1 MSSRVHVALGDRSY
15 DIVVDE
21 SYAGLQDLLRGRRR
35 VALVTQTSVDDHV
48 GALVGDALDGAGLSY
63 ATFTIGEGEDAKSLA
78 TVEQLCR
85 EWTRFGLLR
94 GDVVVAMGGGVVGDT
109 AGFAA
114 AVYHRGVDVV
124 QVPTTLLAMVDSAIG
139 GKTGVN
145 LPEGKNLVGAFH
157 QPIGV
162 FANPRVLAS
171 LPDRDY
177 RCGLGEIAKYALMG
191 DDFVSPRIDA
201 LVARDPAA
209 LADVIAQCAALK
221 ARCVEA
227 DELERTGVRAVL
239 NYGHTLGH
247 ALETATGHALQH
259 GEAVAIGL
267 VFAAQLAT
275 ALERTPPELVV
286 RTEALVGALG
296 LPIQAPPGV
305 AAGELL
311 AIMARDKKSG
321 GALTFV
327 LDGPS
332 GIERVDAPDPV
343 AVNKALAAIGV
354 EETQVEP
361 TGWEAEPKSTRGG
374 SF

>member
-15 DIVVDE
+15 DIVVDG
-21 SYAGLQDLLRGRRR
+21 SYAGLQELLRGRRR

-48 GALVGDALDGAGLSY
+48 GALVGDALDGAGLGY
-63 ATFTIGEGEDAKSLA
+63 GTFTIGEGEDAKSLA

-85 EWTRFGLLR
+85 DWTRFGLLR

-177 RCGLGEIAKYALMG
+177 RCGLGEIAKYALIG
-191 DDFVSPRIDA
+191 DDFVSSRIDA
-201 LVARDPAA
+201 LVAREPAA
-209 LADVIAQCAALK
+209 LAEVIAQCAALK

-227 DELERTGVRAVL
+227 DELERSGVRAVL

-311 AIMARDKKSG
+311 AIMARDKKSD

-354 EETQVEP
+354 QI
-361 TGWEAEPKSTRGG
+361 
-374 SF
+374 

>member
-1 MSSRVHVALGDRSY
+1 MKVHVALGDRSY
-15 DIVVDE
+15 DIVVEE
-21 SYAGLQDLLRGRRR
+21 SYDGLSALLRGRRR
-35 VALVTQTSVDDHV
+35 VAVVTERAVDDHV
-48 GALVGDALDGAGLSY
+48 GSLVGRALDNAGVAH
-63 ATFTIGEGEDAKSLA
+63 ATFTMGDGEDAKTMA
-78 TVEQLCR
+78 TVEGLCR
-85 EWTRFGLLR
+85 DFTRFGLLR

-114 AVYHRGVDVV
+114 AVHYRGIDVV

-171 LPDRDY
+171 LSDRDY

-191 DDFVSPRIDA
+191 DDFVSARVDA
-201 LVARDPAA
+201 LVARDPET
-209 LADVIAQCAALK
+209 LADVIARCAALK

-247 ALETATGHALQH
+247 ALETATGHSLQH
-259 GEAVAIGL
+259 GEAVAVGL
-267 VFAAQLAT
+267 VFAAHLAT
-275 ALERTPPELVV
+275 ALERTPPELAI
-286 RTEALVGALG
+286 RTESLVRALG
-296 LPIQAPPGV
+296 LPVQVPPGV
-305 AAGELL
+305 TAAELL
-311 AIMARDKKSG
+311 TIMKRDKKSDG
-321 GALTFV
+321 GITFV

-332 GIERVDAPDPV
+332 GIERVDDPDPV

-354 EETQVEP
+354 QI
-361 TGWEAEPKSTRGG
+361 
-374 SF
+374 

>member
-1 MSSRVHVALGDRSY
+1 MKVPVALGDRSY

-21 SYAGLQDLLRGRRR
+21 SYAGLGELLRGRRR
-35 VALVTQTSVDDHV
+35 VAVVTQAAVDEHV
-48 GALVGDALDGAGLSY
+48 GPIARVALDAAEVRY
-63 ATFTIGEGEDAKSLA
+63 ETFVIGEGEDAKSLA
-78 TVEQLCR
+78 TVEELGR
-85 EWTRFGLLR
+85 GFTRFGLLR
-94 GDVVVAMGGGVVGDT
+94 GDVVVAIGGGVVGDT

-114 AVYHRGVDVV
+114 AVYYRGIDVV

-162 FANPRVLAS
+162 FANPSVLAS

-191 DDFVSPRIDA
+191 DDFVSSRVDA
-201 LVARDPAA
+201 LVARDPEV
-209 LADVIAQCAALK
+209 LADVIARCAALK
-221 ARCVEA
+221 VRCVEA
-227 DELERTGVRAVL
+227 DELERTGARAVL

-267 VFAAQLAT
+267 VFAAHLST
-275 ALERTPPELVV
+275 TLERTPPELAV
-286 RTEALVGALG
+286 RTEALVRALG
-296 LPIQAPPGV
+296 LPTQAPAGV
-305 AAGELL
+305 AAAELL
-311 AIMARDKKSG
+311 AIMARDKKSAG
-321 GALTFV
+321 GLTFV

-332 GIERVDAPDPV
+332 GIERVDDPDPV
-343 AVNKALAAIGV
+343 AVDKALAAIGV
-354 EETQVEP
+354 QV
-361 TGWEAEPKSTRGG
+361 
-374 SF
+374 